1 MIDPLRLAASL
12 PFSTGSGVTWECLD
26 SPVPDIHVTQ
36 FEAGAEV
43 GFDGTVTPICTAR
56 ASIDVP
62 VVGVEDVSGQVE
74 SGVLD
79 KVNAAMQDPQ
89 VVSFLAADRVRSY
102 LDIFSRL
109 LRLDAQAQIQAY
121 RSDGTTLFVDYIA
134 RSRAA
139 RRPHVPVVEVGP
151 PSTLTPSHRGEPAPP
166 PPRFTPRRL
175 RFIRR
180 SRVLIR
186 MSYPV
191 TLSTGQSVPVSG
203 SWEVP
208 FHPAAAG
215 FVNVVVV
222 ATGIQPPPPCRR
234 GRGGGGTTSHPPPP
248 FNIGLR
254 VDVVKPG
261 AATPAASESG
271 RLHPFRSRRPGN
283 RVM

>member
-1 MIDPLRLAASL
+1 M

-43 GFDGTVTPICTAR
+43 GFDGTVTPICTAQ

-121 RSDGTTLFVDYIA
+121 RSDGTTLFVDYT
-134 RSRAA
+134 RPEPSRPA
-139 RRPHVPVVEVGP
+139 
-151 PSTLTPSHRGEPAPP
+151 STTYLWSRWV
-166 PPRFTPRRL
+166 PRRRSPRRTAANL
-175 RFIRR
+175 RRR
-180 SRVLIR
+180 HPGSPHAGSDSSAEAGCSSG

-208 FHPAAAG
+208 FRPAAAG

-222 ATGIQPPPPCRR
+222 ATGIQPPPPGRR
-234 GRGGGGTTSHPPPP
+234 GEAGGGGTTSHPPPP

-271 RLHPFRSRRPGN
+271 RLHHSVHDAQGTA
-283 RVM
+283 